1 MRSRERG
8 VGSGLGRTGDR
19 CAARGPAKAGPYVL
33 LIAAIAV
40 SIPALADAQTFG
52 FGRAPTAAELDA
64 VFPSAAPDGSGLP
77 MGRGSAKEGVAVY
90 KQKCAACH
98 GPEGTG
104 TPIHRGVVPLGNA
117 KPVKLDESLV
127 PYATTVWD
135 FINRAM
141 PWLQPGTLTPDEAY
155 AVTAYVLYLNK
166 IVGEAEVLDQT
177 TLPQVR
183 MPHRD
188 EMFPA
193 RVEWKPGERRPLGNY
208 PGRR

>member
-1 MRSRERG
+1 MQSHERS
-8 VGSGLGRTGDR
+8 VGSGLSRTGLIL
-19 CAARGPAKAGPYVL
+19 A
-33 LIAAIAV
+33 LIALV
-40 SIPALADAQTFG
+40 LYVPARAHAQTFG
-52 FGRAPTAAELDA
+52 FGRTPTAEELAA

-77 MGRGSAKEGVAVY
+77 MGRGSAKEGAAVY
-90 KQKCAACH
+90 KQKCLACH
-98 GPEGTG
+98 GANGTG

-141 PWLQPGTLTPDEAY
+141 PWTQPGTLTPDEAY

-193 RVEWKPGERRPLGNY
+193 RVEWKSGERRPLGNY

>member
-1 MRSRERG
+1 MHSRE
-8 VGSGLGRTGDR
+8 L
-19 CAARGPAKAGPYVL
+19 L
-33 LIAAIAV
+33 LIGTLAIVACVSAAAH
-40 SIPALADAQTFG
+40 AQTFG
-52 FGRAPTAAELDA
+52 FGRTPTEAELKA

-77 MGRGSAKEGVAVY
+77 AGRGSAKEGVAVY

-98 GPEGTG
+98 GPEGKG
-104 TPIHRGVVPLGNA
+104 TPLHRGLIPLGNA
-117 KPVKLDESLV
+117 KPVKLEESLV

-141 PWLQPGTLTPDEAY
+141 PWTQPGTLTPDEAY

-166 IVGEAEVLDQT
+166 IVGEADVLDQT

-188 EMFPA
+188 DMFPV
-193 RVEWKPGERRPLGNY
+193 RPDWKPGERRALGNY

>member
-1 MRSRERG
+1 MRSRDLLLAG
-8 VGSGLGRTGDR
+8 V
-19 CAARGPAKAGPYVL
+19 
-33 LIAAIAV
+33 IAAAASV
-40 SIPALADAQTFG
+40 PALAQTYG
-52 FGRAPTAAELDA
+52 FGRAPTAEELKG
-64 VFPSAAPDGSGLP
+64 VFPSAAPDGTGLP
-77 MGRGSAKEGVAVY
+77 AGRGTAKEGAAVY

-104 TPIHRGVVPLGNA
+104 TPLHRGLIPLGNA
-117 KPVKLDESLV
+117 KPVKLEKSLV

-141 PWLQPGTLTPDEAY
+141 PWTQPGTLAPDEAY

-166 IVGEAEVLDQT
+166 IVGEADVLDAT

-188 EMFPA
+188 NMLPA
-193 RVEWKPGERRPLGNY
+193 RVDWKPGERRLLGNY

>member
-1 MRSRERG
+1 MQSRE
-8 VGSGLGRTGDR
+8 L
-19 CAARGPAKAGPYVL
+19 L
-33 LIAAIAV
+33 LIGTLVIVACV
-40 SIPALADAQTFG
+40 PALTDAQTFG
-52 FGRAPTAAELDA
+52 FGRTPTEAELKA

-77 MGRGSAKEGVAVY
+77 AGSGSAKEGVAVY

-98 GPEGTG
+98 GPEGKG
-104 TPIHRGVVPLGNA
+104 TPLHRGLIPLGNA

-141 PWLQPGTLTPDEAY
+141 PWTQPGTLTPDEAY

-166 IVGEAEVLDQT
+166 IVGEADILDQT
-177 TLPQVR
+177 TLPKVR

-188 EMFPA
+188 DMFPV
-193 RVEWKPGERRPLGNY
+193 RPDWKPGERRALGNY